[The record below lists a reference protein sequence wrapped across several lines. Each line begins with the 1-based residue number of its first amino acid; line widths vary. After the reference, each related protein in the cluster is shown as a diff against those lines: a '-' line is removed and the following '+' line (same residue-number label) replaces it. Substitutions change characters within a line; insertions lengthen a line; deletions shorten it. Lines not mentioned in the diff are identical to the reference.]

1 MWFNWFLPLMINDDL
16 GYFDLNFEVKIGTF
30 GHRHQCWMILMI
42 QVLKDEVSLVRYR
55 LRLKTGLREFG
66 VCYVEVDIST

>member
-1 MWFNWFLPLMINDDL
+1 
-16 GYFDLNFEVKIGTF
+16 
-30 GHRHQCWMILMI
+30 MI

-55 LRLKTGLREFG
+55 LRLKTGLGEFG